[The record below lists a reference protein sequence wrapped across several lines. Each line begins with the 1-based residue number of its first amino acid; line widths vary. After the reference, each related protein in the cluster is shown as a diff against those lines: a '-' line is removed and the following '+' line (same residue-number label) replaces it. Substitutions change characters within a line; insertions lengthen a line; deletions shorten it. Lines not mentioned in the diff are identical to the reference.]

1 LFNLPVYPNRQS
13 FFGFDIFR
21 LYNVLNLSIRFCN
34 RRSSSWSVISLC
46 LLTVLCLVR
55 MYVSRSCEH
64 TIVSCVQIRS
74 DFVFFYGN
82 RKSPLLSFFFFFQ
95 YRCCAYAVIVG
106 IDSIL
111 VLLSVS
117 SRSLFW
123 KFFVNICF
131 SFGSLLLRSYSSY
144 SCFLFNSRLNSRILF
159 VVERLVCSILV
170 MCAVVFGS
178 SIRNGMYCDRQFVF
192 ITIVLRELTIYT
204 ALVNLN
210 RCRGGLTYLFGSLG
224 VS

>member
-1 LFNLPVYPNRQS
+1 MRTDSIGL
-13 FFGFDIFR
+13 R
-21 LYNVLNLSIRFCN
+21 LLL
-34 RRSSSWSVISLC
+34 WEQKISP
-46 LLTVLCLVR
+46 
-55 MYVSRSCEH
+55 
-64 TIVSCVQIRS
+64 
-74 DFVFFYGN
+74 
-82 RKSPLLSFFFFFQ
+82 PLFFFFFQ